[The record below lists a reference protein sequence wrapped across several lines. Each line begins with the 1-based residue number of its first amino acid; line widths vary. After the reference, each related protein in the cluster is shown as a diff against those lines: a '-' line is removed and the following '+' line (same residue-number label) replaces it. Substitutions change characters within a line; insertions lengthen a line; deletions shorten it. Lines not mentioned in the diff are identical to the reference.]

1 MTPSVIFGRNLIA
14 ELSPTVNDPSLV
26 VTMSD
31 LWPLF
36 GSQFPETIFTPH
48 FVTSIERKDLDALV
62 ECNRDKKSVVGLGGG
77 QATDVAKY
85 VAWRLQVPLFQV
97 PTALSVNAPFAHRA
111 AVRDNGVV
119 KYVGFVQ
126 AHAIYIDFDVI
137 QSAPEVL
144 NRTGVGDIFC
154 YHTAHADWRLAEK
167 VGRLE
172 EKWPVDETMIAT
184 ARDVMRSCLDN
195 AEEIRLVTEHGIT
208 TLVAA
213 LQWGGEAYAHNG
225 WNPRPIEGA
234 EHTFFYALEYL
245 TKKHFL
251 HGQPVGLGTILISLL
266 QEDNDALWIKEA
278 LDACGVPYR
287 PEEMGVT
294 WEDCVAAL
302 KYMATYVEEAGLW
315 YTSAQHYAITD
326 EYLEAARELVYRE
339 RDPSSA
345 VRE

>member
-1 MTPSVIFGRNLIA
+1 MRPAVIFGRNLIA
-14 ELSPTVNDPSLV
+14 ELAPTVNDPSLV
-26 VTMSD
+26 VTMAD

-36 GSQFPETIFTPH
+36 SPLLSESIFTPH
-48 FVTSIERKDLDALV
+48 LVTSIEKDVLDALV
-62 ECNRDKKSVVGLGGG
+62 AANRDKKSVVGLGGG
-77 QATDVAKY
+77 QAVDVAKY
-85 VAWRLQVPLFQV
+85 VAWKLNIPLFQV

-111 AVRDNGVV
+111 AIRIDGVV

-126 AHAIYIDFDVI
+126 AEAIYIDFDII
-137 QSAPEVL
+137 QNAPDIL

-167 VGRLE
+167 AGQLE
-172 EKWPVDETMIAT
+172 AQWPVDEGMIREAQ
-184 ARDVMRSCLDN
+184 AVMKSCLDQ
-195 AEEIRLVTEHGIT
+195 AAEIRAVTELGIT

-213 LQWGGEAYAHNG
+213 LQWGGEAYAKYG

-266 QEDNDALWIKEA
+266 QEDNDAESIKRA

-294 WEDCVAAL
+294 WEECVSAL
-302 KYMATYVEEAGLW
+302 KYMAHYAEEASLW
-315 YTSAQHYAITD
+315 YTAARHYEITD
-326 EYLEAARELVYRE
+326 DYLEAARELVYR
-339 RDPSSA
+339 
-345 VRE
+345 